1 MPWAPLVTKNMA
13 RLDFIDDVETTLLKF
28 QNWLWLEKINL
39 KKDSS
44 KLNTSCRTSIYH
56 TSLVTCRTDYRA
68 VPENILI
75 RINSVN
81 FHD

>member
-13 RLDFIDDVETTLLKF
+13 RLDFIDDVEMTLLKF

-44 KLNTSCRTSIYH
+44 KLNTRCRTSIYH
-56 TSLVTCRTDYRA
+56 TSLVTCRTDFRA

-75 RINSVN
+75 GINSVN